1 MKCIVCN
8 NNSIEVFKIIDKK
21 KYWKCN
27 FCLAKFLD
35 KAHYLNSLDEK
46 SRYLEHNNEIK
57 DVSYRS
63 FLSKLSNPLKE
74 KLSIDDKGLE
84 FGCGHGP
91 ALADMLKLDGFDIE
105 LYDPFFFPNN
115 EIFLKKYDFI
125 TCTETAEHFYDPFKE
140 FNILND
146 LLIAGGWLGL
156 MTCFMTDDSLF
167 ENWQYRKD
175 PTHVV
180 FYTRE
185 TLEVIAAQRN
195 WTCEIAAKD
204 IALFCKK

>member
-63 FLSKLSNPLKE
+63 FLSKLSNPLKR
-74 KLSIDDKGLE
+74 
-84 FGCGHGP
+84 
-91 ALADMLKLDGFDIE
+91 E
-105 LYDPFFFPNN
+105 L
-115 EIFLKKYDFI
+115 L
-125 TCTETAEHFYDPFKE
+125 
-140 FNILND
+140 
-146 LLIAGGWLGL
+146 
-156 MTCFMTDDSLF
+156 
-167 ENWQYRKD
+167 
-175 PTHVV
+175 
-180 FYTRE
+180 
-185 TLEVIAAQRN
+185 
-195 WTCEIAAKD
+195 
-204 IALFCKK
+204 